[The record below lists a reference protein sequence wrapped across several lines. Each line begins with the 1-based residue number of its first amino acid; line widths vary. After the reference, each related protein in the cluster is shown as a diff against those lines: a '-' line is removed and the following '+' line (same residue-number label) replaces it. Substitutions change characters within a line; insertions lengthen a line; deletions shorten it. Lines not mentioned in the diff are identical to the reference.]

1 MAMRVSDFMVDLGK
15 KLVADK
21 KIAESSASL
30 YIKNLWTLN
39 GKQPFNNLA
48 FLKNSD
54 TIDGLLANYAE
65 NTKKTFLSSI
75 VSVLSLFKDKAT
87 YKKIYQHYYD
97 GMMAKAGE
105 MKKAET
111 DGKTEKQ
118 SENWMEWSAVQKLA
132 TDKLEEIN
140 KFVGNKLITPK
151 QYGDLLCYL
160 ILSLY
165 TEIPPRRNAD
175 YSEMFVVGKWNDKMD
190 ANKNYLDLSTKKFVF
205 NKYKTAKKYGQ
216 QIVEYGDNPT
226 LTNAIN
232 MYLKHTPLHKGKITK
247 ATEFRFLCY
256 EDGSPLTAVN
266 AITRILNK
274 CLGKKVGSSMLR
286 HIFLSNK
293 YDIKDMK
300 ETAEEMGHSVNE
312 ALKYAKE

>member
-1 MAMRVSDFMVDLGK
+1 
-15 KLVADK
+15 
-21 KIAESSASL
+21 
-30 YIKNLWTLN
+30 
-39 GKQPFNNLA
+39 
-48 FLKNSD
+48 
-54 TIDGLLANYAE
+54 
-65 NTKKTFLSSI
+65 
-75 VSVLSLFKDKAT
+75 
-87 YKKIYQHYYD
+87 
-97 GMMAKAGE
+97 
-105 MKKAET
+105 
-111 DGKTEKQ
+111 
-118 SENWMEWSAVQKLA
+118 
-132 TDKLEEIN
+132 
-140 KFVGNKLITPK
+140 
-151 QYGDLLCYL
+151 
-160 ILSLY
+160 
-165 TEIPPRRNAD
+165 
-175 YSEMFVVGKWNDKMD
+175 MFVVGKWNDKMD
-190 ANKNYLDLSTKKFVF
+190 TNKNYLDLSTKKMVF

-300 ETAEEMGHSVNE
+300 ETAEDMGHSVHE

>member
-21 KIAESSASL
+21 GIAESSASL

-39 GKQPFNNLA
+39 GKQPFGNLA

-54 TIDGLLANYAE
+54 TIDGLLANYSD
-65 NTKKTFLSSI
+65 NTKKTYLSSI

-97 GMMAKAGE
+97 AMMSKATD
-105 MKKAET
+105 MKKEET
-111 DGKTEKQ
+111 DEKTVKQ
-118 SENWMEWSAVQKLA
+118 KDNWMEWTAVEKIAGDLH
-132 TDKLEEIN
+132 EEVN
-140 KFVGNKLITPK
+140 KFVGNKLITPA
-151 QYGDLLCYL
+151 QYNKLLSHL

-165 TEIPPRRNAD
+165 TTIAPRRNAD

-190 ANKNYLDLSTKKFVF
+190 TNKNYLDMAAKKMIF

-216 QIVEYGDNPT
+216 QIVELAEVPK
-226 LTNAIN
+226 LWEAIT
-232 MYLKHTPLHKGKITK
+232 MYLKHSPLHKGKMAK
-247 ATEFRFLCY
+247 NTEFRFLTY
-256 EDGSPLTAVN
+256 EDGSPLSAVN
-266 AITRILNK
+266 SITRVLNK
-274 CLGKKVGSSMLR
+274 TLGKKVGSSMLR

-300 ETAEEMGHSVNE
+300 DTAEEMGHSVNE

>member
-1 MAMRVSDFMVDLGK
+1 MAMRVSDFMVDLTK
-15 KLVADK
+15 KLVAEK
-21 KIAESSASL
+21 KIADSSASL

-48 FLKNSD
+48 FLKNAD
-54 TIDGLLANYAE
+54 TIDGLLANYAD

-97 GMMAKAGE
+97 GMMAKAGD

-111 DGKTEKQ
+111 DNKTEKQ
-118 SENWMEWSAVQKLA
+118 SENWMEWSAVQKIKDDALKSVEGFA
-132 TDKLEEIN
+132 
-140 KFVGNKLITPK
+140 GNKLVTPK
-151 QYGDLLCYL
+151 QYNELLCFL

-165 TEIPPRRNAD
+165 TDIPPRRNAD
-175 YSEMFVVGKWNDKMD
+175 YSEMFVVGKYDPKMD
-190 ANKNYLDLSTKKFVF
+190 ANKNYLDLAGKRMVF

-216 QIVEYGDNPT
+216 QIVEYGNNST
-226 LTNAIN
+226 LSKAID

-266 AITRILNK
+266 AITRVLNK

>member
-1 MAMRVSDFMVDLGK
+1 
-15 KLVADK
+15 
-21 KIAESSASL
+21 
-30 YIKNLWTLN
+30 
-39 GKQPFNNLA
+39 
-48 FLKNSD
+48 
-54 TIDGLLANYAE
+54 
-65 NTKKTFLSSI
+65 
-75 VSVLSLFKDKAT
+75 
-87 YKKIYQHYYD
+87 
-97 GMMAKAGE
+97 
-105 MKKAET
+105 
-111 DGKTEKQ
+111 
-118 SENWMEWSAVQKLA
+118 
-132 TDKLEEIN
+132 
-140 KFVGNKLITPK
+140 
-151 QYGDLLCYL
+151 
-160 ILSLY
+160 
-165 TEIPPRRNAD
+165 
-175 YSEMFVVGKWNDKMD
+175 MFVVGKWNDKMD
-190 ANKNYLDLSTKKFVF
+190 VNKNYLDLSTKKMIF

-216 QIVEYGDNPT
+216 QVVDYSDNPA

-300 ETAEEMGHSVNE
+300 ETAEEMGHYLNE

>member
-1 MAMRVSDFMVDLGK
+1 MAMRVSDFMVDLTK
-15 KLVADK
+15 KLVAEK
-21 KIAESSASL
+21 KLADSSAAL
-30 YIKNLWTLN
+30 YVKNLWTLN
-39 GKQPFNNLA
+39 GKQPFGNLA
-48 FLKNSD
+48 FLKNAD

-97 GMMAKAGE
+97 AMMAKAGD
-105 MKKAET
+105 MKKAES
-111 DGKTEKQ
+111 DDKTERQ
-118 SENWMEWSAVQKLA
+118 SENWMEWAAVQKVKDDALKA
-132 TDKLEEIN
+132 VSE
-140 KFVGNKLITPK
+140 FASNKLVTAK
-151 QYGDLLCYL
+151 QYGELLCFL

-165 TEIPPRRNAD
+165 TDIPPRRNAD
-175 YSEMFVVGKWNDKMD
+175 YSEMFVVGKYDPKMD
-190 ANKNYLDLSTKKFVF
+190 ANKNYLDLAGKRMIF

-216 QIVEYGDNPT
+216 QIVEYGE
-226 LTNAIN
+226 NANLSKAIE

-266 AITRILNK
+266 AITRVLNK